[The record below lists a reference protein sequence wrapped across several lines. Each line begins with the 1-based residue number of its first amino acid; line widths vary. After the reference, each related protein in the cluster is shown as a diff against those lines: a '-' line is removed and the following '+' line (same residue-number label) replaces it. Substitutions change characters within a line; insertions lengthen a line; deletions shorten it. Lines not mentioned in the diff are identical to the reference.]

1 MTSSPSSSSSPS
13 SPPSSSSPFDRRT
26 LLRGTLAAGAGVVLG
41 PILLSRSAYAYT
53 WSRTLQQGSTGADV
67 TELQIRVAGWAT
79 GSAGH
84 TRVAI
89 DGDFGPGT
97 ATAVRLFQSA
107 YGLSSDGVV
116 GPATQAQLNALQQS
130 DGSTAHF
137 DFSEFTD
144 RVSGT
149 FDGGKVTAAAAKEN
163 VRRAMYK
170 LEALRKK
177 LGNVPITVNS
187 GFRSISHNAAVGG
200 ASDSMHLYGTAAD
213 LDVPGVANK
222 TVYQKAETCG
232 FSGLETYTEDHQH
245 VDSRADLGRAWWWE
259 NGTV

>member
-1 MTSSPSSSSSPS
+1 MASSSSPLN
-13 SPPSSSSPFDRRT
+13 RRT
-26 LLRGTLAAGAGVVLG
+26 LLRGTLAAGVGVALG
-41 PILLSRSAYAYT
+41 PVLLSGTASAYS
-53 WSRTLQQGSTGADV
+53 WSRTLSQGMTGADV

-79 GSAGH
+79 SSPGQ
-84 TRVAI
+84 TRVSI

-107 YGLSSDGVV
+107 YGLSSDAVV

-130 DGSTAHF
+130 DGSTVHF

-149 FDGGKVTAAAAKEN
+149 FDGGKVSAATAKEN

-213 LDVPGVANK
+213 LDVPGVSNK

-232 FSGLETYTEDHQH
+232 FSGLETWTEDHQH
-245 VDSRADLGRAWWWE
+245 VDSRADLGRAWWWQD
-259 NGTV
+259 GTI

>member
-1 MTSSPSSSSSPS
+1 MTSSPS
-13 SPPSSSSPFDRRT
+13 PFNRRT
-26 LLRGTLAAGAGVVLG
+26 LLRGTLAAGVGVALG
-41 PILLSRSAYAYT
+41 PVLLSGSAYAYSWT
-53 WSRTLQQGSTGADV
+53 RTLQQGMTGADV
-67 TELQIRVAGWAT
+67 TELQIRVAGWPT
-79 GSAGH
+79 SSPSH

-97 ATAVRLFQSA
+97 AAAVRLFQSA
-107 YGLSSDGVV
+107 YGLAVDAVV
-116 GPATQAQLNALQQS
+116 GPATQGQLNALQQS
-130 DGSTAHF
+130 DGSTVHF

-149 FDGGKVTAAAAKEN
+149 FDGGKVSAATAKEN

-213 LDVPGVANK
+213 LDVPGVTNR

-232 FSGLETYTEDHQH
+232 FSGLETYNEDHQH

-259 NGTV
+259 NGTI

>member
-1 MTSSPSSSSSPS
+1 MT
-13 SPPSSSSPFDRRT
+13 SSSSPFNRRT
-26 LLRGTLAAGAGVVLG
+26 LLRGTLAAGAGAALG
-41 PILLSRSAYAYT
+41 PFLLSGSASAYT
-53 WSRTLQQGSTGADV
+53 WSRTLSQGMSGADV
-67 TELQIRVAGWAT
+67 TELQIRVAGWA
-79 GSAGH
+79 SAGPAH
-84 TRVAI
+84 TRVSV

-107 YGLSSDGVV
+107 YGLSSDAVV
-116 GPATQAQLNALQQS
+116 GPATQSQLNALQQS

-149 FDGGKVTAAAAKEN
+149 FDGGKVSAATAKEN
-163 VRRAMYK
+163 ARRAMYK

-187 GFRSISHNAAVGG
+187 GFRSIAHNASVGG

-232 FSGLETYTEDHQH
+232 FSGLETYVEDHQH

-259 NGTV
+259 DGTV